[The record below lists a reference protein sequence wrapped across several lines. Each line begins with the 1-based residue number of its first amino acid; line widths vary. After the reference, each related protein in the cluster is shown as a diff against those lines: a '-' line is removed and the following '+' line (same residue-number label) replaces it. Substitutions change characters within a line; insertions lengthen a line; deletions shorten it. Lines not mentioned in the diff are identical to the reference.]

1 MLKNKKLM
9 ALILGGIIGTSSILA
24 GCGSGGNASSSGG
37 EGEEPVNLVWYVI
50 GKPQTDGEL
59 VEEEVNK
66 YIKDKINYILALAIY
81 LIIISTYLK
90 AINLTYLTIFIVIFI
105 TFTFFILA
113 FLLSYYK
120 TSKYLRNIEK
130 TMDKLPEKYLITEIL
145 QKPRSAEKLAYYRI
159 LKRANKSMLE
169 NVTDIKEKQKD
180 YKEYIESWVHEIKIP
195 ITSAKLLCE
204 NNKSDITN
212 KIDEDI
218 EEVNNYVEQALFYAR
233 MDQVS
238 NDFMIRE
245 ISLNEVIKN
254 VLARNKKIMIQN
266 NMKVELKDVN
276 IKCYT
281 DEKWLEFILNQI
293 ITNSIKYRNDNN
305 AVIKITGIQN
315 KENII
320 LKIKDNG
327 IGIKK
332 SEIDRIFDKGFTG
345 TNGRNQTKSTGIGL
359 YLCKR
364 LCEGIGMEI
373 DANSKENEYTEIVI
387 IIPRAK
393 KINNQ

>member
-1 MLKNKKLM
+1 MKL
-9 ALILGGIIGTSSILA
+9 S
-24 GCGSGGNASSSGG
+24 
-37 EGEEPVNLVWYVI
+37 E
-50 GKPQTDGEL
+50 
-59 VEEEVNK
+59 

-81 LIIISTYLK
+81 IIIISTYLK
-90 AINLTYLTIFIVIFI
+90 AISLTYSTIFIVIFI
-105 TFTFFILA
+105 TLTFFVLA
-113 FLLSYYK
+113 FLISYYK
-120 TSKYLRNIEK
+120 TSKYLKNIEK
-130 TMDKLPEKYLITEIL
+130 TMDKLPEKYLITEIW
-145 QKPRSAEKLAYYRI
+145 QKPRGAEKLAYYKI

-204 NNKSDITN
+204 NNKTVITN

-293 ITNSIKYRNDNN
+293 ITNSIKYINDNN
-305 AVIKITGIQN
+305 AVVKITGIQN

-364 LCEGIGMEI
+364 LCKGIGMEI

-387 IIPRAK
+387 IIPREK
-393 KINNQ
+393 KINDQ

>member
-1 MLKNKKLM
+1 MKL
-9 ALILGGIIGTSSILA
+9 S
-24 GCGSGGNASSSGG
+24 
-37 EGEEPVNLVWYVI
+37 E
-50 GKPQTDGEL
+50 
-59 VEEEVNK
+59 
-66 YIKDKINYILALAIY
+66 YIKDKINYILALIIY
-81 LIIISTYLK
+81 IIIISTYLK
-90 AINLTYLTIFIVIFI
+90 AISLTYSTIFIVIFI
-105 TFTFFILA
+105 TLTFFALA
-113 FLLSYYK
+113 FLISYYK
-120 TSKYLRNIEK
+120 TSKYLKNIE
-130 TMDKLPEKYLITEIL
+130 TIMDKLPEKYLITEIW
-145 QKPRSAEKLAYYRI
+145 QKPRGAEKLAYYRI

-305 AVIKITGIQN
+305 AVVKITGIQN

-387 IIPRAK
+387 IIPREK
-393 KINNQ
+393 KINDQ

>member
-1 MLKNKKLM
+1 MKL
-9 ALILGGIIGTSSILA
+9 S
-24 GCGSGGNASSSGG
+24 
-37 EGEEPVNLVWYVI
+37 E
-50 GKPQTDGEL
+50 
-59 VEEEVNK
+59 

-81 LIIISTYLK
+81 IIIISTYLR
-90 AINLTYLTIFIVIFI
+90 AISLTYSTIFIVIFI
-105 TFTFFILA
+105 TLTFFVPA
-113 FLLSYYK
+113 FLISYYK
-120 TSKYLRNIEK
+120 TSKYLKNIE
-130 TMDKLPEKYLITEIL
+130 TIMDKLPEKYLITEL
-145 QKPRSAEKLAYYRI
+145 WQKPRGAEKLAYYKI

-204 NNKSDITN
+204 NNKTVITN

-305 AVIKITGIQN
+305 AVVKITGIQN

-387 IIPRAK
+387 IIPREK
-393 KINNQ
+393 KINDQ

>member
-1 MLKNKKLM
+1 MKL
-9 ALILGGIIGTSSILA
+9 S
-24 GCGSGGNASSSGG
+24 
-37 EGEEPVNLVWYVI
+37 E
-50 GKPQTDGEL
+50 
-59 VEEEVNK
+59 
-66 YIKDKINYILALAIY
+66 YIKDKINYILAFAIY
-81 LIIISTYLK
+81 IIIISTYLK
-90 AINLTYLTIFIVIFI
+90 AISLTYSTIFIVIFI
-105 TFTFFILA
+105 TLTFFILA
-113 FLLSYYK
+113 FLISYYK
-120 TSKYLRNIEK
+120 TNKYLKNIEK
-130 TMDKLPEKYLITEIL
+130 TMDKLPEKYLITEIW
-145 QKPRSAEKLAYYRI
+145 QKPRGAEKLAYYKI

-195 ITSAKLLCE
+195 ITSAKLLCA
-204 NNKSDITN
+204 NNKTVITN

-293 ITNSIKYRNDNN
+293 ITNSIKYINDNN
-305 AVIKITGIQN
+305 SVVKITGIQN

-373 DANSKENEYTEIVI
+373 NANSKENEYTEIVI
-387 IIPRAK
+387 IIPREK
-393 KINNQ
+393 KINDQ

>member
-1 MLKNKKLM
+1 MKL
-9 ALILGGIIGTSSILA
+9 S
-24 GCGSGGNASSSGG
+24 
-37 EGEEPVNLVWYVI
+37 E
-50 GKPQTDGEL
+50 
-59 VEEEVNK
+59 

-81 LIIISTYLK
+81 IIIISTYLK

>member
-1 MLKNKKLM
+1 MKL
-9 ALILGGIIGTSSILA
+9 S
-24 GCGSGGNASSSGG
+24 
-37 EGEEPVNLVWYVI
+37 E
-50 GKPQTDGEL
+50 
-59 VEEEVNK
+59 

-81 LIIISTYLK
+81 IIIISTYLR
-90 AINLTYLTIFIVIFI
+90 AISLTYSTIFIVIFI
-105 TFTFFILA
+105 TLTFFVPA
-113 FLLSYYK
+113 FLISYYK
-120 TSKYLRNIEK
+120 TSKYLKNIE
-130 TMDKLPEKYLITEIL
+130 TIMDKLPEKYLITEIW
-145 QKPRSAEKLAYYRI
+145 QKPRGAEKLAYYKI

-204 NNKSDITN
+204 NNKTVITN

-305 AVIKITGIQN
+305 AVVKITGIQN

-364 LCEGIGMEI
+364 LCEGIGMDI

-387 IIPRAK
+387 IIPREK
-393 KINNQ
+393 KINDQ

>member
-1 MLKNKKLM
+1 MKL
-9 ALILGGIIGTSSILA
+9 S
-24 GCGSGGNASSSGG
+24 
-37 EGEEPVNLVWYVI
+37 E
-50 GKPQTDGEL
+50 
-59 VEEEVNK
+59 

-145 QKPRSAEKLAYYRI
+145 QKPRSAEKLAYYII

>member
-1 MLKNKKLM
+1 MKL
-9 ALILGGIIGTSSILA
+9 S
-24 GCGSGGNASSSGG
+24 
-37 EGEEPVNLVWYVI
+37 E
-50 GKPQTDGEL
+50 
-59 VEEEVNK
+59 

-81 LIIISTYLK
+81 IIIISTYLK
-90 AINLTYLTIFIVIFI
+90 AISLTYSTIFIVIFI
-105 TFTFFILA
+105 TLTFFVLA
-113 FLLSYYK
+113 FLISYYK
-120 TSKYLRNIEK
+120 TSKYLKNIEK
-130 TMDKLPEKYLITEIL
+130 TMDKLPEKYLITEIW
-145 QKPRSAEKLAYYRI
+145 QKPRGAEKLAYYKI

-204 NNKSDITN
+204 NNKTVITN

-218 EEVNNYVEQALFYAR
+218 GEVNNYVEQALFYAR

-305 AVIKITGIQN
+305 AVVKITGIQN

-387 IIPRAK
+387 IIPREK
-393 KINNQ
+393 KINDQ

>member
-1 MLKNKKLM
+1 MKL
-9 ALILGGIIGTSSILA
+9 S
-24 GCGSGGNASSSGG
+24 
-37 EGEEPVNLVWYVI
+37 E
-50 GKPQTDGEL
+50 
-59 VEEEVNK
+59 

-81 LIIISTYLK
+81 IIIISTYLK
-90 AINLTYLTIFIVIFI
+90 AISLTYSTIFIVIFI
-105 TFTFFILA
+105 TLTFFVLA
-113 FLLSYYK
+113 FLISYYK
-120 TSKYLRNIEK
+120 TSKYLKNIEK
-130 TMDKLPEKYLITEIL
+130 TMDKLPEKYLITEIW
-145 QKPRSAEKLAYYRI
+145 QKPRGAEKLAYYKI

-204 NNKSDITN
+204 NNKTVITN
-212 KIDEDI
+212 KIDEDV

-305 AVIKITGIQN
+305 AVVKITGIQK

-387 IIPRAK
+387 IIPREK
-393 KINNQ
+393 KINDQ

>member
-1 MLKNKKLM
+1 MKL
-9 ALILGGIIGTSSILA
+9 S
-24 GCGSGGNASSSGG
+24 
-37 EGEEPVNLVWYVI
+37 E
-50 GKPQTDGEL
+50 
-59 VEEEVNK
+59 

-245 ISLNEVIKN
+245 INLNEVIKN

-393 KINNQ
+393 KISNQ

>member
-1 MLKNKKLM
+1 MKL
-9 ALILGGIIGTSSILA
+9 S
-24 GCGSGGNASSSGG
+24 
-37 EGEEPVNLVWYVI
+37 E
-50 GKPQTDGEL
+50 
-59 VEEEVNK
+59 

-81 LIIISTYLK
+81 IIIISTYLR
-90 AINLTYLTIFIVIFI
+90 AISLTYSTIFIVIFI
-105 TFTFFILA
+105 TLTFFVLA
-113 FLLSYYK
+113 FLISYYK
-120 TSKYLRNIEK
+120 TSKYLKNIE
-130 TMDKLPEKYLITEIL
+130 TIMDKLPEKYLITEIW
-145 QKPRSAEKLAYYRI
+145 QKPRGAEKLAYYKI

-305 AVIKITGIQN
+305 AVVKITGIQN

-387 IIPRAK
+387 IIPREK
-393 KINNQ
+393 KINDQ